1 MRASARQETAIRGM
15 TKRRAAVLLVLWLRF
30 SQREARN
37 RRVAAAH
44 RAAAMSGVFR
54 AVFQQWQILGASAA
68 KRTQLEE
75 STSLKVS
82 YFQPFTYLVPD

>member
-1 MRASARQETAIRGM
+1 MA
-15 TKRRAAVLLVLWLRF
+15 KRRAAILLVLWLRF